1 VSDVA
6 ASAKRAQRGEAERS
20 GRRGSAAPYAVGV
33 DFGTTNSALAVAGE
47 DGVPRLA
54 RFAREGGETDVFR
67 SLLYFE
73 RDADAGG
80 RVRELAGPRAIER
93 WLEADE
99 KGRLMQSLK
108 SFLAARDFSATTV
121 FGASYRIEAL
131 VAIVLRE
138 LRREAEQRFGPL
150 GRRVVAGRPV
160 RFAAQASPEDEQLA
174 LTRLR
179 AAFHNAGFEDV
190 VFEYE
195 PVAAAYWYERG
206 LDHDELI
213 VIGDFGGGTSDFSL
227 LRVGPGA
234 RGRRAQALLGNAGV
248 ALAGDAFDGR
258 IVREV
263 VAPLLGYGTRYRSIF
278 GRELHVPGW
287 IYTHLQRWHH
297 VSFLKSPRT
306 LQLLFDLCREALE
319 PEKLQALLAL
329 VRADQ
334 GFVLHRSVE
343 ATKLALSAAERA
355 PFRFAVPPV
364 RAEADVS
371 RSAFEEWIAEDLAAI
386 AGCVDDLLDG
396 AQVKPGDVDRV
407 FLTGGSSLVPAV
419 RRLFTQRFGEA
430 KLAGGNE
437 LTSVAGGLALRAA
450 ELEPAA

>member
-1 VSDVA
+1 MH
-6 ASAKRAQRGEAERS
+6 
-20 GRRGSAAPYAVGV
+20 AVGV
-33 DFGTTNSALAVAGE
+33 DFGTTNSALAVAEPGDE
-47 DGVPRLA
+47 PRLA
-54 RFAREGGETDVFR
+54 RFARAGGETDVFR
-67 SLLYFE
+67 SILYFE
-73 RDADAGG
+73 RDPDAGG
-80 RVRELAGPRAIER
+80 RLRELAGPRAIER
-93 WLEADE
+93 WLDADE

-131 VAIVLRE
+131 VSVVLRE
-138 LRREAEQRFGPL
+138 LRHEAEARLGPL
-150 GRRVVAGRPV
+150 GKRVVAGRPV
-160 RFAAQASPEDEQLA
+160 RFAAQAGPEDETLA

-195 PVAAAYWYERG
+195 PVAAAYFYERRI
-206 LDHDELI
+206 DHDELI

-234 RGRRAQALLGNAGV
+234 RGRRAEALLGNAGV

-258 IVREV
+258 IVRAV

-278 GRELHVPGW
+278 GRELSVPAW

-306 LQLLFDLCREALE
+306 LQILFDLCREALE
-319 PEKLQALLAL
+319 PEKLEALLWL
-329 VRADQ
+329 VRGDL
-334 GFVLHRSVE
+334 GFSLHRSVE
-343 ATKLALSAAERA
+343 ATKLALSGAARA
-355 PFRFAVPPV
+355 PFRFVEPPV
-364 RAEADVS
+364 HAEADVA
-371 RSAFEEWIAEDLAAI
+371 RGDFEAWIGEDLAAI
-386 AGCVDDLLDG
+386 AACVDALLDK
-396 AQVKPGDVDRV
+396 ANVPPADVDRV

-419 RRLFTQRFGEA
+419 RRLFAQRFGEP

-437 LTSVAGGLALRAA
+437 LTSVAGGLALRA
-450 ELEPAA
+450 LEVGS